1 MHWYGRQD
9 SLDTKVRSAQ
19 FTAEVRDGRLWGV
32 AECRVVGELTP
43 EELASLKDY
52 LTGQAADGWGEG
64 FEQHEIQVDGGE
76 LYVHLWQWDNWSI
89 QTEQEQF
96 APKIA
101 ESLPKLC
108 FSTLASTGQLICIKR
123 GETGY
128 YSSEWDTGDKERN
141 VELADE
147 LNENLGVT
155 PAQRQAME
163 VGSLAGWDVPG
174 ADPKNYEIQKEEQM
188 GGMTFG

>member
-1 MHWYGRQD
+1 
-9 SLDTKVRSAQ
+9 KVRSAQ

-96 APKIA
+96 ARKIA

-108 FSTLASTGQLICIKR
+108 FSTLASTGQRICIKR

-155 PAQRQAME
+155 PAQ
-163 VGSLAGWDVPG
+163 
-174 ADPKNYEIQKEEQM
+174 
-188 GGMTFG
+188 